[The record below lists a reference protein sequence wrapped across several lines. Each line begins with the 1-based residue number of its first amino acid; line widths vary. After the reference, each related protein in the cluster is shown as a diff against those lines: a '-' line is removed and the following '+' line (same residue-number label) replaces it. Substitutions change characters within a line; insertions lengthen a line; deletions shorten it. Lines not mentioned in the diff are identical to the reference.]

1 MCAVVSSANRRGVAA
16 ITASL
21 RRRLTDLVALDI
33 HVVGS
38 SDEATD
44 AARKAAAFADVVA
57 AVGGDGT
64 VADVATGI
72 FGSRAVLAI
81 VPTGSTNITARSLGI
96 PRQPEAAIALLVRSH
111 VRRTIDVGRSE
122 ERSFLHIA
130 GAGFDAEVFR
140 GADPRRKR
148 RLGWIAYLPA
158 AAAALRLPPSRVRIM
173 ADDMHVEATSSLVL
187 VANGGSAIAPQFR
200 IYPGIDVDDGWLDV
214 LVFTAATAAEIAR
227 TLGYAGRQ
235 QLDRSPHVSRH
246 RARRVHIEAEP
257 ELSIQLDGDPRG
269 TTPREFHLV
278 PGGMQVI
285 TPTS

>member
-1 MCAVVSSANRRGVAA
+1 MCAVVSAANRRGVAA
-16 ITASL
+16 IMASL
-21 RRRLTDLVALDI
+21 RRQLSDLVALDI

-44 AARKAAAFADVVA
+44 AARQAAAFADVVA

-72 FGSRAVLAI
+72 FGSRAALAI

-96 PRQPEAAIALLVRSH
+96 PRQAEAAIALLGKSH

-122 ERSFLHIA
+122 ERTFLHIA
-130 GAGFDAEVFR
+130 GAGFDAEVFL
-140 GADPRRKR
+140 GADPRWKR

-158 AAAALRLPPSRVRIM
+158 AAAALRLPPSLVRIV
-173 ADDMHVEATSSLVL
+173 ADDVHVEATSSLVL

-200 IYPGIDVDDGWLDV
+200 IYPGIEVDDGWLDV
-214 LVFTAATAAEIAR
+214 LVFTAATAVEIAR

-235 QLDRSPHVSRH
+235 QLERSPHVSRH
-246 RARRVHIEAEP
+246 RARRVRIEADP

-269 TTPREFHLV
+269 TTPRQFHLV

-285 TPTS
+285 APTS